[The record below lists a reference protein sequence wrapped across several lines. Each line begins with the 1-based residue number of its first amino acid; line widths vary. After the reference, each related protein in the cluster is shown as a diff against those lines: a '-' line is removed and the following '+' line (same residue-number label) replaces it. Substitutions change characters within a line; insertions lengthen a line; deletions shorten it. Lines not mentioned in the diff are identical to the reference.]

1 MTSTTAYL
9 APPPPPVPEP
19 WPGGMYLLAPRELS
33 SLAPEDL
40 RALVPELAD
49 ATPGDLAAILAGSP
63 DAAWPPDPP
72 NGDEQS
78 RPGPGARE
86 VLKAGRWDRAGGDGA
101 GFAAGG
107 VTDGLPPGP
116 TLAGLARDAWHD
128 GLHRLTDDE
137 LIGVLRAA
145 RRLASWATALELAAA
160 GDLHRRRQADQDAG
174 DTGAANFTGDEIAAA
189 LTLTAR
195 SADGL
200 LDLALTL
207 RRLPLTS
214 AALAAGDID
223 VPKAMV
229 IAQELTGLDGQHAAA
244 VEQAIIGAAPRQ
256 TTGQLRRAAHRAVFA
271 ADPAAARRRKEEAQ
285 RQARVERWTEAAGT
299 AALAGR
305 DLPPAAVLAAD
316 TNLTA
321 LATQLKTA
329 GAEGTLDTLRA
340 RIYLA
345 LLTGVPVASL
355 LPLATNA
362 DGNRTRGGSPSDG
375 TGSPPAAPSPNDFAG
390 LGGARISGRV
400 NLTLP
405 LATWLGR
412 GDAPGHVAGYGPLD
426 ATDSRALA
434 DALARR
440 ADSKWCITLTDA
452 RGTPVAHGCGRTRR
466 PVTASKRRAPPA
478 ATSPDG
484 PVAHSPPPRSPDSIP
499 AHSPALRPPDRSAAG
514 PATTRTRAQA
524 PATWTFTISLL
535 ERDDCTH
542 ARETAGYQPSPGLR
556 HLIEIR
562 QATCAFPG
570 CMRPATRCD
579 KDHTV
584 PYHRGGRTCE
594 CNLAPLCRHHH
605 EVKQARGWT
614 LEQTSPGVMT
624 WTTPAGCRYTTT
636 PTEHPQ

>member
-19 WPGGMYLLAPRELS
+19 WPGGLYLLAPRELS

-40 RALVPELAD
+40 RALIPELAD

-229 IAQELTGLDGQHAAA
+229 IAQELTGLTGDHAAA
-244 VEQAIIGAAPRQ
+244 VEQAIIGRCRTARPPGNCAAPP
-256 TTGQLRRAAHRAVFA
+256 TG
-271 ADPAAARRRKEEAQ
+271 PYSPP
-285 RQARVERWTEAAGT
+285 TP
-299 AALAGR
+299 
-305 DLPPAAVLAAD
+305 LPPA
-316 TNLTA
+316 
-321 LATQLKTA
+321 
-329 GAEGTLDTLRA
+329 
-340 RIYLA
+340 
-345 LLTGVPVASL
+345 
-355 LPLATNA
+355 
-362 DGNRTRGGSPSDG
+362 
-375 TGSPPAAPSPNDFAG
+375 
-390 LGGARISGRV
+390 GARKRPS
-400 NLTLP
+400 
-405 LATWLGR
+405 AK
-412 GDAPGHVAGYGPLD
+412 PG
-426 ATDSRALA
+426 
-434 DALARR
+434 
-440 ADSKWCITLTDA
+440 
-452 RGTPVAHGCGRTRR
+452 
-466 PVTASKRRAPPA
+466 
-478 ATSPDG
+478 
-484 PVAHSPPPRSPDSIP
+484 
-499 AHSPALRPPDRSAAG
+499 
-514 PATTRTRAQA
+514 
-524 PATWTFTISLL
+524 
-535 ERDDCTH
+535 
-542 ARETAGYQPSPGLR
+542 
-556 HLIEIR
+556 
-562 QATCAFPG
+562 
-570 CMRPATRCD
+570 
-579 KDHTV
+579 
-584 PYHRGGRTCE
+584 
-594 CNLAPLCRHHH
+594 
-605 EVKQARGWT
+605 
-614 LEQTSPGVMT
+614 
-624 WTTPAGCRYTTT
+624 
-636 PTEHPQ
+636 